1 MELVKPNNN
10 GQPCQ
15 FAVNGPYIF
24 GDKSLKF
31 HVTMILPSP
40 VIGGVAEVLGYAD
53 VHVKNAK
60 AGMALALALKQIAD
74 QLPADLVA

>member
-15 FAVNGPYIF
+15 FAVNGPYVF

-40 VIGGVAEVLGYAD
+40 VIGGVAEVKYYI
-53 VHVKNAK
+53 K
-60 AGMALALALKQIAD
+60 
-74 QLPADLVA
+74 